1 MNILQQPIPVS
12 QWVEA
17 FTNWVT
23 DTFSGLFS
31 VLQAIGSALMNGMT
45 DTLLFIPPLLFIA
58 VITVFT
64 YLISNRKLGLP
75 LLTFLGLLFVYNQGL
90 WENLMNTVT
99 LVIVSSLISIIIGIP
114 LGIWMAKSNRVEAIV
129 KPLLDFMQT
138 MPAFVYLIPAV
149 AFFGIGM
156 VPGVFASVIFALPP
170 TVRFTNLA
178 IRQIPTE
185 LIEASDS
192 FGGTAKQK
200 LFKVELPLAKNTIL
214 AGVNQTIMLALSMV
228 VTASMIGA
236 PGLGRGVLSALQHAD
251 IGSGFVNG
259 VSLVILA
266 IVIDRL
272 TQKLNQPLAKKAPV
286 TAKEK
291 RKKVMLWSALAAVL
305 LTAFVGNQ
313 VTKLQGG
320 KKEAVNLAYVEWDS
334 EVASTNVVAELLKE
348 MGYDVTITP
357 LDNAVMWKSVANSEA
372 DAMVSAWLPT
382 THASLYEEYKDK
394 IVDLGPNL
402 EGVKVGLVVPAYT
415 DANSIEDLTNQAK
428 QTITGIEPG
437 AGVMAAAE
445 KTMKEYSNLSGWNLS
460 SSSTGAMTTALDQ
473 AIKNKEDIIITGWS
487 PHWMF
492 SKYDL
497 KYLEDPKGTMGGKEA
512 IHTITRQNLDKDL
525 PEVNKVLD
533 NFNWTQKDME
543 EVMLKINEGT
553 SPEAAAKEWIK
564 NHQKEVDSWK
574 K

>member
-1 MNILQQPIPVS
+1 LNILQQPIPVS

-31 VLQAIGSALMNGMT
+31 VLQAIGNAIMNGMT

-58 VITVFT
+58 VITIFT
-64 YLISNRKLGLP
+64 YLISKRKLGLP
-75 LLTFLGLLFVYNQGL
+75 LLTLLGLLFVYNQGL

-99 LVIVSSLISIIIGIP
+99 LVIVSSAISIIIGIP
-114 LGIWMAKSNRVEAIV
+114 LGIWMAKSNRVEAVI

-192 FGGTAKQK
+192 FGGTGKQK

-266 IVIDRL
+266 IIIDRL
-272 TQKLNQPLAKKAPV
+272 TQKLNQPLAKKSPV

-291 RKKVMLWSALAAVL
+291 RNKIMLWSALAAVI

-313 VTKLQGG
+313 VTKLQQS
-320 KKEAVNLAYVEWDS
+320 KKEKVNLAYVEWDS
-334 EVASTNVVAELLKE
+334 EVASTNVVAEALKE

-357 LDNAVMWKSVANSEA
+357 LDNAVMWKSVANGEA

-382 THASLYEEYKDK
+382 THAALYEEYKDK
-394 IVDLGPNL
+394 LVDLGPNL
-402 EGVKVGLVVPAYT
+402 EGVKTGLVVPSYM
-415 DANSIEDLTNQAK
+415 DADSIEDLSDQAK
-428 QTITGIEPG
+428 KTITGIEPG
-437 AGVMAAAE
+437 AGIMTATE
-445 KTMKEYSNLSGWNLS
+445 KTMQEYSNLSGWNLS

-473 AIKNKEDIIITGWS
+473 AIKNKEDIIVTGWS

-497 KYLEDPKGTMGGKEA
+497 KYLKDSKGTMGGKEA
-512 IHTITRQNLDKDL
+512 IHTITRKNLDKDL

-543 EVMLKINEGT
+543 EVMLKINEGS

-564 NHQKEVDSWK
+564 NHQKEVESWK